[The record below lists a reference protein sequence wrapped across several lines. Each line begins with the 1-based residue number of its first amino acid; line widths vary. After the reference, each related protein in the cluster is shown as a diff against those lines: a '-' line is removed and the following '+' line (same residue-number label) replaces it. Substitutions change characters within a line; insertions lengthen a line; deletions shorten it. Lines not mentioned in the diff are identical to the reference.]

1 MRDTFRE
8 TRSVLAAIGAS
19 VSESASSAP
28 RGRATNAEINAAI
41 DAFVRV
47 YVRSDAW
54 EIVVPGNH
62 SGGVSYQQL
71 FAFQAAQGRDFLQS
85 TVQLY
90 QAVRIALAREFVG
103 GGVVPSTDQQK
114 KVAAVA
120 LLDHVELRLSKRGN
134 ADIKVTPLSAAYAAW
149 KRRMGRGSYPIG
161 VNTGETRAAF
171 SRKAMLRWLK

>member
-8 TRSVLAAIGAS
+8 TRSVLATIGAT

-28 RGRATNAEINAAI
+28 RGRATNAEINADI

-54 EIVVPGNH
+54 EIVVPGTH
-62 SGGVSYQQL
+62 SGGVTYQQI
-71 FAFQAAQGRDFLQS
+71 FAYQAAQGRDFLQS

-90 QAVRIALAREFVG
+90 QAARLALAHKFVG
-103 GGVVPSTDQQK
+103 GGVVPTTDQKK

-120 LLDHVELRLSKRGN
+120 MLDHVELRLSKRGN
-134 ADIKVTPLSAAYAAW
+134 ADIRVEALSPAHAAL
-149 KRRMGRGSYPIG
+149 KRKLGRGAYPIG
-161 VNTGETRAAF
+161 VNTGETRAVF
-171 SRKAMLRWLK
+171 SRKAMVRWLK